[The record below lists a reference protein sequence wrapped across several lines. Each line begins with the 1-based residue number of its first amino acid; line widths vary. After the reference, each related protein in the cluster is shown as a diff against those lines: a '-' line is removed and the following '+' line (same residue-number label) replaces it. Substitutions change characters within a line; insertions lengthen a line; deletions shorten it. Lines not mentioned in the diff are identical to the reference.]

1 MAKSKE
7 EAVQASYLLGTNLL
21 EQGNL
26 ARSLAAVGEG
36 NWYKWNFANHQGFLY
51 ATPEHTVFFNN
62 AKTAFTGD
70 LGPLVNAA
78 WRDKFLRLV
87 TVSFQRGL
95 DLRPLFEILD
105 KLQFVGNSC
114 QLSEAPLNEYS
125 QRLTQMTASRETC

>member
-1 MAKSKE
+1 MARSKE
-7 EAVQASYLLGTNLL
+7 EALHASYLLGSSLL

-26 ARSLAAVGEG
+26 ARSMAAVGEG
-36 NWYKWNFANHQGFLY
+36 NWYKWNFANHTGFLY

-62 AKTAFTGD
+62 AKTAFTGE

-95 DLRPLFEILD
+95 NLQPLFDILARN
-105 KLQFVGNSC
+105 QFVGNTC

-125 QRLTQMTASRETC
+125 QRLTQNAVSKETC